1 MPANTREPQESADLA
16 KKSRVIR
23 ATLLL
28 FGAAVAFAF
37 QAGCSRSSDADV
49 AASNKGRYPLTGE
62 VLSIDAERNVLV
74 VRHDE
79 IPGFMPAMTMEFVVA
94 RGDIATAKKGQRIR
108 ATLVEPETE
117 GGDWK
122 LEQIWP
128 DDQAAKRAVEAKAN
142 ALRQETS
149 SRGRSAYRE
158 IGEKMPDFALYDQTG
173 AVVDSGKF
181 RGRKV
186 MLNFIFTRCPIAT
199 MCPAATVKMTQVQK
213 LAREAGVTNLE
224 LVSITLDPAYD
235 TPGVLKEYA
244 DTRGIDTSNFT
255 FLTGPENAIKDLLAN
270 FGVIA
275 EFEGDLI
282 KHTLATILIDENGRL
297 VHRTDHS
304 AWEPRDFVAKMK

>member
-1 MPANTREPQESADLA
+1 MLGAG
-16 KKSRVIR
+16 
-23 ATLLL
+23 LLV
-28 FGAAVAFAF
+28 GF
-37 QAGCSRSSDADV
+37 QAGCSRSEKEET
-49 AASNKGRYPLTGE
+49 AAAKGRHPLTGE

-94 RGDIATAKKGQRIR
+94 RGDVVTVKKGQRIR

-117 GGDWK
+117 EGDWR

-142 ALRQETS
+142 ALRQETL

-158 IGEKMPDFALYDQTG
+158 IGENMPDFALYDQTG
-173 AVVDSGKF
+173 AVVESGKF
-181 RGRKV
+181 RGKKV
-186 MLNFIFTRCPIAT
+186 MLNFIFTRCPVAT
-199 MCPAATVKMTQVQK
+199 MCPAATVKMTQVQR
-213 LAREAGVTNLE
+213 LAKEAGVTNLE

-235 TPGVLKEYA
+235 TPGVLKDYA
-244 DTRGIDTSNFT
+244 DTRGIDTSNFS

-304 AWEPRDFVAKMK
+304 GWEPKEFVEKMKR